1 MMQLML
7 IILLAIAD
15 AQPRVVE
22 ISAKKFEFAPNHI
35 TLKAGEPVT
44 LRVTA
49 LDRDHGLL
57 QQDLGIDLD
66 LEPERVAEITITP
79 QTAGHFTAICDD
91 FCGSGHGNMKLAID
105 VE

>member
-1 MMQLML
+1 ML

>member
-1 MMQLML
+1 
-7 IILLAIAD
+7 AIAD
-15 AQPRVVE
+15 TQPRVVE

-35 TLKAGEPVT
+35 TLKAGEAVT
-44 LRVTA
+44 IRVTA

-66 LEPERVAEITITP
+66 LAPEHASEVTITP
-79 QTAGHFTAICDD
+79 KTPGHFTAICDD
-91 FCGSGHGNMKLAID
+91 FCGSGHGNMKLTID